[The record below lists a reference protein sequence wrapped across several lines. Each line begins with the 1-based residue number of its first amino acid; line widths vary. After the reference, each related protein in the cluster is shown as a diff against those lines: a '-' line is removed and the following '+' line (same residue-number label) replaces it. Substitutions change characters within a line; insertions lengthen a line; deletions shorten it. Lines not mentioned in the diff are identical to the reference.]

1 MDTKALMEIARLI
14 EQVYV
19 LVVIKQVDIVRVVKL
34 LTSIRR
40 DDENRR

>member
-1 MDTKALMEIARLI
+1 VDTKALMEIARLI